1 MATQITNYKCPACT
15 GPLHFVGDSG
25 KLECDFC
32 GSSFAVEEIEALYAQ
47 KDAEAAAELDKAEER
62 AKKEAAENGEPAAE
76 PDTTEEIKR
85 TGGKWDDSTISA
97 DWGEDKGAMSAYNC
111 PSCGAE
117 LMCEATT
124 TATSCPYCGNP
135 SIVPGQ
141 LDGSLKP
148 DYVIPFKLDKEAAVA
163 SLKEHYR
170 KRLFLPKTFSSD
182 NQINKIQGVYVPFW
196 LFDAQADAECEF
208 ECSNSI
214 SHREGDYIVTT
225 TSHFNVRRG
234 GSVEFENIPTD
245 ASKKMPNDLMDSLE
259 PFDYSQ
265 MKPFST
271 AYLPGYLANKYDVT
285 MEQSSERADTR
296 CENSAVDVMRG
307 DVTGY
312 DTVTMINKNVDIH
325 RGKVHYALLP
335 VWLIKTK
342 WQGKDYLFAM
352 NGQTGKFV
360 GNLPVSKGKFWGWC
374 AGLTAA
380 IGAACYLLGI
390 SGLIE
395 SLLFY

>member
-32 GSSFAVEEIEALYAQ
+32 GSSYAVEEIEALYAQ

-62 AKKEAAENGEPAAE
+62 AKKEAAESGEPAAE

-148 DYVIPFKLDKEAAVA
+148 DYVIPFKLDKEAAVTA
-163 SLKEHYR
+163 LKEHYR

-196 LFDAQADAECEF
+196 LFDAKADAECEF

-296 CENSAVDVMRG
+296 CESSAVDVMRA

-312 DTVTMINKNVDIH
+312 DTVTMTGKNVDIH